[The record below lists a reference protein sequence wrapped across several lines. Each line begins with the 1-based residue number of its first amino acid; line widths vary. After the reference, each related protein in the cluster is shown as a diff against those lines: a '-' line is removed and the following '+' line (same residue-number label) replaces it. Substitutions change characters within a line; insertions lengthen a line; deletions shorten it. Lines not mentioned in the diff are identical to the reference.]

1 MVVDGSALHKILRSR
16 WEVRM
21 SLLKIAHVPPA
32 TVEPKA
38 TVLDAVSV
46 MAREGVGAVAVLD
59 AQKRELRGIFTERD
73 VMLRVVEQGRN
84 PRETQVREV
93 MTSPVETA
101 SEETTAAEALTLM
114 LERHLRHL
122 PIVGSDRQLLG
133 MLSIR
138 NLLEH
143 QVENLSRE
151 LHSLDQ
157 FLSNDGPGG

>member
-1 MVVDGSALHKILRSR
+1 
-16 WEVRM
+16 M

-32 TVEPKA
+32 AVEPGA
-38 TVLDAVSV
+38 TVFDAVKL
-46 MAREGVGAVAVLD
+46 MAREGVGAVAVVGNPEKSKL
-59 AQKRELRGIFTERD
+59 EGIFTERD
-73 VMLRVVEQGRN
+73 VMLRVVLKGRD
-84 PRETQVREV
+84 PRETPVREV
-93 MTSPVETA
+93 MTSPVETG
-101 SEETTAAEALTLM
+101 SEETTASEALTLM

-122 PIVGSDRQLLG
+122 PIIGNGRLLG

-143 QVENLSRE
+143 EVEGLQRE